1 MKRLGLVVAM
11 ALPLAAAAAGAAET
25 PTATATSAKSEVGVG
40 EVFSVEVKGS
50 GPAGTTWSFPAEA
63 GTEAV
68 ELRTPPPPEPGKD
81 PGSSGSASDTHRY
94 QAAAFAL
101 GEVELPAIPV
111 KYRLPDGTQGEVST
125 APGKLRIV
133 SILPKDPAQQQL
145 ADIREPQPLAFGS
158 VFWLACA
165 ALILLAAAAIA
176 WWWRR
181 RPPQASAPAVVPARP
196 ADAEARE
203 ALDLLAASGLLA
215 RGEYRS
221 YYIALAE
228 IAKRYLE
235 RRLGA
240 PVLEM
245 TSTETVAFLR
255 EQPHGQGLAGPMRDL
270 AGAADQVKFARGSA
284 LREEAERHLAVARQM
299 IDALESRL
307 QPPVSA
313 TAGEK
318 VA

>member
-1 MKRLGLVVAM
+1 MKRIALAL
-11 ALPLAAAAAGAAET
+11 ALPLAAATAGAAQT
-25 PTATATSAKSEVGVG
+25 PSAVATPSKSEVGVG

-63 GTEAV
+63 GTDTV
-68 ELRTPPPPEPGKD
+68 ELRTPPSEPGKD
-81 PGSSGSASDTHRY
+81 AAASRAAPDAHLY
-94 QAAAFAL
+94 LAAAFAL
-101 GEVELPAIPV
+101 GDVELPAITVP
-111 KYRLPDGTQGEVST
+111 YRLPDGTSGAAST
-125 APGKLRIV
+125 APVKLRIV

-145 ADIREPQPLAFGS
+145 VDIREPQPLAFGAA
-158 VFWLACA
+158 FWLAVA
-165 ALILLAAAAIA
+165 ALVLLASGGIA

-181 RPPQASAPAVVPARP
+181 RRPPAAAPAVVPAP
-196 ADAEARE
+196 SPDAEARE
-203 ALDLLAASGLLA
+203 ALDRLAASGLLA

-228 IAKRYLE
+228 VAKRYLE

-240 PVLEM
+240 PILEM

-255 EQPHGQGLAGPMRDL
+255 DQPHGQGLAGPMRDL

-284 LREEAERHLAVARQM
+284 LREEAERHLSVARQM
-299 IDALESRL
+299 IDALEARL
-307 QPPVSA
+307 RPAA
-313 TAGEK
+313 TAVAGEK